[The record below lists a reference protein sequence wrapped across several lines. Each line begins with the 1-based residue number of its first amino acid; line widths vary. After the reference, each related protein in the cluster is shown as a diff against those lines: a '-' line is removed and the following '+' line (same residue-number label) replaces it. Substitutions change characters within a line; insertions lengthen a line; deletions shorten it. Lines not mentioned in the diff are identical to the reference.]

1 MESNTSALELLTSDL
16 TNKDEAFVINKATR
30 DINKNSKSF
39 KDMVGPPLYK
49 PDYYIKLN
57 DRKWIKMLVTRSV
70 FRVRR
75 LSSGPRSL
83 RRTFRPRRVRPIR
96 LIFSLTASS
105 LRYKS
110 RVAEAE
116 VDSEHDL

>member
-39 KDMVGPPLYK
+39 KDMVGPPLHK
-49 PDYYIKLN
+49 PDYYIELN
-57 DRKWIKMLVTRSV
+57 DRKWIRMLVMRSV

-83 RRTFRPRRVRPIR
+83 RRTFRPRRVNPIR
-96 LIFSLTASS
+96 FIFSLRTFF

-110 RVAEAE
+110 RVTEAE